1 MSIPLIAITADKGIP
16 KIQLEQLAKQTA
28 LPLANQHNQTDYLLH
43 ITTDYLE
50 LRKTNHQLKKPKIE
64 SIHVDSVNG
73 KANHRR
79 LHGGGKGQD
88 IAKAI
93 GLHKVKDP
101 TVLDLTAGMGGDAF
115 VLATLGADV
124 TMIERNPVTH
134 ALLKD
139 ALNRATL
146 VADNDLQ
153 NIMSR
158 LKLKNEDALLSLKN
172 LDDDNLDDDNLDDDN
187 LDADNLESK
196 NLPNVIYI
204 DPMFPTRSK
213 SAQVKK
219 EMQFFHD
226 IVGSDDDSE
235 KLLLRALSLAKN
247 RIVVKRPRLAD
258 KLTEVVQ
265 PAFDIVGKSTRYD
278 VYLPTKNA

>member
-16 KIQLEQLAKQTA
+16 KIQLEQLAKQTS

-64 SIHVDSVNG
+64 SIHVDFVNG

-93 GLHKVKDP
+93 GLHKIKEP

-146 VADNDLQ
+146 VADNALKD
-153 NIMSR
+153 IMSR

-172 LDDDNLDDDNLDDDN
+172 LDTGD
-187 LDADNLESK
+187 LESDD
-196 NLPNVIYI
+196 LPNVIYI
-204 DPMFPTRSK
+204 DPMFPSRSK

-226 IVGSDDDSE
+226 IVGADDDSE
-235 KLLLRALSLAKN
+235 KLLLSALSLAKN